1 LAQVVKD
8 EFSMTFDI
16 FRGLPLAGSD
26 FQDWYSKAA

>member
-1 LAQVVKD
+1 
-8 EFSMTFDI
+8 MTFDI